1 LVVTPN
7 SGPAALLDNEEGAA
21 AGVKWPKKQHNKEQ
35 CATALEH
42 HD

>member
-21 AGVKWPKKQHNKEQ
+21 AGVK
-35 CATALEH
+35 
-42 HD
+42 